1 VQEALKQHGPDIHLV
16 IASSGN
22 AALAL
27 AHVCQTLHV
36 KCTVFLPNEAAK
48 KNMLDTLDRLGA
60 NLVVV
65 PGEYYADALV
75 KAKEFVATDKNM

>member
-1 VQEALKQHGPDIHLV
+1 MKEHGPDLHLV

-22 AALAL
+22 GALAL
-27 AHVCQTLHV
+27 AHVCHTLHV
-36 KCTVFLPNEAAK
+36 KCTVFIPSEAAK

-65 PGEYYADALV
+65 PGDYFNVALEE
-75 KAKEFVATDKNM
+75 AEEFVATDKAR